1 MEDTQLTEP
10 GIVPTILMGLNTK
23 RLRKN
28 ILLHFKSI
36 KQKFLRD
43 STLKISDL
51 LKKRKFKNIILL
63 SYSSRLNGF
72 LFWLQQLIAESLGKN
87 EKGFLPLISQ
97 APKDHHSLLQLYLS
111 GPKDKIFYI
120 FSEEIHKQNSI
131 KLFTK
136 NFNKNVKFL
145 NNKNLNQIKKA
156 QKISFIKALKS
167 NKTPF
172 REFQIK
178 KINEETLGELF
189 SYFILEISLIGKLSN
204 INPFNQP
211 SVEQVKVNTKN
222 ILS

>member
-1 MEDTQLTEP
+1 
-10 GIVPTILMGLNTK
+10 MGLNTK

-97 APKDHHSLLQLYLS
+97 APKDHHSL
-111 GPKDKIFYI
+111 PIIF
-120 FSEEIHKQNSI
+120 EW
-131 KLFTK
+131 
-136 NFNKNVKFL
+136 
-145 NNKNLNQIKKA
+145 A
-156 QKISFIKALKS
+156 Q
-167 NKTPF
+167 
-172 REFQIK
+172 R
-178 KINEETLGELF
+178 
-189 SYFILEISLIGKLSN
+189 
-204 INPFNQP
+204 
-211 SVEQVKVNTKN
+211 
-222 ILS
+222 